1 MPKVTIGNIIA
12 NSGYIT
18 AFNANFEN
26 RNNIPQTNIDI
37 NARYVEINIVLLYL
51 DIKGIL
57 EKNIKISR
65 GAKSGKKICDKI
77 IVLNLFV
84 SKS

>member
-1 MPKVTIGNIIA
+1 MPRVTIGNIIA

-26 RNNIPQTNIDI
+26 KNNIPQINIDI
-37 NARYVEINIVLLYL
+37 NAKYVESSIVLLYL

-57 EKNIKISR
+57 EKNIKQSR
-65 GAKSGKKICDKI
+65 GAKRGKKICDKI
-77 IVLNLFV
+77 IVLNLLV
-84 SKS
+84 SKF